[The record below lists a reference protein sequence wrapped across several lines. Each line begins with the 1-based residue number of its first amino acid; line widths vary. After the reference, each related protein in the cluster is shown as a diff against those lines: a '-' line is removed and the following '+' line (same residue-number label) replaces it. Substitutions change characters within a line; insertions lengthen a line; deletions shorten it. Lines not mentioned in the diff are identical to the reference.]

1 MKNMTECS
9 RSALM
14 LDGETSKYVDI
25 LRGVARGCTLSPNLF
40 KVCVNGMIVAVE
52 AAKQG
57 VTVEEHALSGV
68 VFSHDFVGISTT
80 SEGLQ
85 KQIEKALEYTG
96 EWRVTANV
104 KKYLVRSSNCM

>member
-1 MKNMTECS
+1 MMKNMTECS

-57 VTVEEHALSGV
+57 VTVEEDAVSGLM
-68 VFSHDFVGISTT
+68 FADNLWEFYGNTRRIAETNR
-80 SEGLQ
+80 EG
-85 KQIEKALEYTG
+85 T
-96 EWRVTANV
+96 RV
-104 KKYLVRSSNCM
+104 L